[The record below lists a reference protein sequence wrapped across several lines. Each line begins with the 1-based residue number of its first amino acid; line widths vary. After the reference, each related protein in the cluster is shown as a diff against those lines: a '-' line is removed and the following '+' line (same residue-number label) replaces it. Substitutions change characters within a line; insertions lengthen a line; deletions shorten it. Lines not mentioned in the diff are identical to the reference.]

1 MKQILPFS
9 HTLYAK
15 LYSLVLS
22 VLLAYCL
29 FNAIYSVIIGGKS
42 AYLFSGLILIF
53 QTVTVFKASVNKKI
67 YNYMGLLVIYSASAQ
82 DMGMVFRQATS
93 FAVGFIVMIICAQ
106 IPPKVYQA
114 ISPYFFIFAVILM
127 VLVLVVGETRMGA
140 RRWISLP
147 GIGSMQPS
155 EFMKF
160 AMPLM
165 MAWYFAGRA
174 FPPKFMH
181 IVISL
186 GIMMLPF
193 LLAALQPDLNLGLL
207 IPGVCVIFLSGI
219 SWRLIALACGALAV
233 VAPLLWMFF
242 LQEYQKKRVLTLFDP
257 ESDALGAGWN
267 IIQSKIAIGSGGL
280 MGKGF
285 TEGTQSHLG
294 YLPEHH
300 TDFIMSTYA
309 EEFGFIGV
317 FLLFSLF
324 AAIIIRCLIIGMNSF
339 HNFGRLYAGAVGL
352 TFFFFVLLNSG
363 MVSGILPVTGDP
375 LPLMSYGGTA
385 VITMLASMGIV
396 MSIHTHR

>member
-1 MKQILPFS
+1 MIPSQQYRFLRQSLRDGRSIKHDS
-9 HTLYAK
+9 SRWAK
-15 LYSLVLS
+15 LHLDPW
-22 VLLAYCL
+22 LLC
-29 FNAIYSVIIGGKS
+29 F
-42 AYLFSGLILIF
+42 LILNA
-53 QTVTVFKASVNKKI
+53 VL
-67 YNYMGLLVIYSASAQ
+67 GLLVIYSASAQ

-114 ISPYFFIFAVILM
+114 ISPYFFIFAVIMM

-140 RRWISLP
+140 KRWISLP

-233 VAPLLWMFF
+233 VVPLLWMFF

>member
-1 MKQILPFS
+1 MIPSQQYRFLRQSLRDGRSIKHDS
-9 HTLYAK
+9 SRWAK
-15 LYSLVLS
+15 LHLDPW
-22 VLLAYCL
+22 LLC
-29 FNAIYSVIIGGKS
+29 F
-42 AYLFSGLILIF
+42 LILNA
-53 QTVTVFKASVNKKI
+53 VL
-67 YNYMGLLVIYSASAQ
+67 GLLVIYSASAQ

-165 MAWYFAGRA
+165 MAWYYAGRA

>member
-1 MKQILPFS
+1 MIPSQQYRFLRQSLRDGRSIKHDS
-9 HTLYAK
+9 SRWAK
-15 LYSLVLS
+15 LHLDPW
-22 VLLAYCL
+22 LLC
-29 FNAIYSVIIGGKS
+29 F
-42 AYLFSGLILIF
+42 LILNA
-53 QTVTVFKASVNKKI
+53 VL
-67 YNYMGLLVIYSASAQ
+67 GLLVIYSASAQ
-82 DMGMVFRQATS
+82 DMGMVFRPATS

>member
-1 MKQILPFS
+1 MIPSQQYRFLRQSLRDGRSIKHDS
-9 HTLYAK
+9 SRWAK
-15 LYSLVLS
+15 LHLDPWLLCFLVL
-22 VLLAYCL
+22 
-29 FNAIYSVIIGGKS
+29 NAI
-42 AYLFSGLILIF
+42 LGLM
-53 QTVTVFKASVNKKI
+53 VV
-67 YNYMGLLVIYSASAQ
+67 YSATAEDS
-82 DMGMVFRQATS
+82 GMVLRQATS
-93 FAVGFIVMIICAQ
+93 FGVGFIVMLICAQ
-106 IPPKVYQA
+106 IPPKVYQSM
-114 ISPYFFIFAVILM
+114 SPYLYAIGIFLLL
-127 VLVLVVGETRMGA
+127 LVLVIGEKRMGA
-140 RRWISLP
+140 KRWISLP

-165 MAWYFAGRA
+165 MAWYFARKP
-174 FPPKFMH
+174 FPPKFLQ
-181 IVISL
+181 IVGALIL
-186 GIMMLPF
+186 LLIPF
-193 LLAALQPDLNLGLL
+193 ALVALQPDLNIGLI
-207 IPGVCVIFLSGI
+207 IPGIFVLFLSGM
-219 SWRLIALACGALAV
+219 SWRLIAAALTAFAIA
-233 VAPLLWMFF
+233 APVLWMFF
-242 LQEYQKKRVLTLFDP
+242 FQEYQKKRVLTLFDP

-280 MGKGF
+280 MGKGY

-324 AAIIIRCLIIGMNSF
+324 TAIIVRCLIIGLNCF
-339 HNFGRLYAGAVGL
+339 HNFGRLYAGAIGL
-352 TFFFFVLLNSG
+352 TFFFFVFLNSG

-385 VITMLASMGIV
+385 VIAMLAGMGIV

>member
-1 MKQILPFS
+1 MIPSQQYRFLRQSLRDGRSIKHDS
-9 HTLYAK
+9 SRWAK
-15 LYSLVLS
+15 LHLDPW
-22 VLLAYCL
+22 LLC
-29 FNAIYSVIIGGKS
+29 F
-42 AYLFSGLILIF
+42 LILNA
-53 QTVTVFKASVNKKI
+53 VL
-67 YNYMGLLVIYSASAQ
+67 GLLVIYSASAQ

-93 FAVGFIVMIICAQ
+93 FAVGFIVLIICAQ

>member
-1 MKQILPFS
+1 MIPSQQYRFLRQSLRDGRSIKHDS
-9 HTLYAK
+9 SRWAK
-15 LYSLVLS
+15 LHLDPW
-22 VLLAYCL
+22 LLC
-29 FNAIYSVIIGGKS
+29 F
-42 AYLFSGLILIF
+42 LILNA
-53 QTVTVFKASVNKKI
+53 VL
-67 YNYMGLLVIYSASAQ
+67 GLLVIYSASAQ

-207 IPGVCVIFLSGI
+207 IPGVWVIFLSGI

>member
-1 MKQILPFS
+1 MIPSQQYRFLRQSLRDGRSIKHDS
-9 HTLYAK
+9 SRWAK
-15 LYSLVLS
+15 LHLDPW
-22 VLLAYCL
+22 LLC
-29 FNAIYSVIIGGKS
+29 F
-42 AYLFSGLILIF
+42 LILNA
-53 QTVTVFKASVNKKI
+53 VL
-67 YNYMGLLVIYSASAQ
+67 GLLVIYSASAQ
-82 DMGMVFRQATS
+82 DMGMVFRQGTS

-219 SWRLIALACGALAV
+219 SWRLIALACGVLAV

>member
-1 MKQILPFS
+1 MIPSQQYRFLRQSLRDGRSIKHDS
-9 HTLYAK
+9 SRWAK
-15 LYSLVLS
+15 LHLDPWLLCFLVLNA
-22 VLLAYCL
+22 VL
-29 FNAIYSVIIGGKS
+29 
-42 AYLFSGLILIF
+42 GLM
-53 QTVTVFKASVNKKI
+53 VV
-67 YNYMGLLVIYSASAQ
+67 YSATAEDS
-82 DMGMVFRQATS
+82 GMVLRQATS
-93 FAVGFIVMIICAQ
+93 FGVGFIVMLICAQ
-106 IPPKVYQA
+106 IPPKVYQSM
-114 ISPYFFIFAVILM
+114 SPYLYGLGLLLLM
-127 VLVLVVGETRMGA
+127 LVLVIGEKRMGA
-140 RRWISLP
+140 KRWISLP

-165 MAWYFAGRA
+165 MAWYFARKP
-174 FPPKFMH
+174 FPPKFLQ
-181 IVISL
+181 IVGALIL
-186 GIMMLPF
+186 LMIPF
-193 LLAALQPDLNLGLL
+193 VLVALQPDLNIGLI
-207 IPGVCVIFLSGI
+207 IPGIFVLFLSGM
-219 SWRLIALACGALAV
+219 SWRLIMGALAAFAIA
-233 VAPLLWMFF
+233 APVLWMFF

-280 MGKGF
+280 MGKGY

-324 AAIIIRCLIIGMNSF
+324 TAIIVRCLMIGLNSF
-339 HNFGRLYAGAVGL
+339 HNFGRLYAGATGL
-352 TFFFFVLLNSG
+352 TFFFFVFLNSG

-385 VITMLASMGIV
+385 VIAMLAGMGIV

>member
-1 MKQILPFS
+1 MIPSQQYRFLRQSLRDGRSIKHDS
-9 HTLYAK
+9 SRWAK
-15 LYSLVLS
+15 LHLDPW
-22 VLLAYCL
+22 LLC
-29 FNAIYSVIIGGKS
+29 F
-42 AYLFSGLILIF
+42 LILNA
-53 QTVTVFKASVNKKI
+53 VL
-67 YNYMGLLVIYSASAQ
+67 GLLVIYSASAQ

-242 LQEYQKKRVLTLFDP
+242 LQEYQKKRMLTLFNP
-257 ESDALGAGWN
+257 ESDSLGAGWN

>member
-1 MKQILPFS
+1 MIPSQQYRFLRQSLRDGRSIKHDS
-9 HTLYAK
+9 SRWAK
-15 LYSLVLS
+15 LHLDPWLLCFLVL
-22 VLLAYCL
+22 
-29 FNAIYSVIIGGKS
+29 NAI
-42 AYLFSGLILIF
+42 LGLM
-53 QTVTVFKASVNKKI
+53 VV
-67 YNYMGLLVIYSASAQ
+67 YSATAEDS
-82 DMGMVFRQATS
+82 GMVLRQATS
-93 FAVGFIVMIICAQ
+93 FGVGFIVMLICAQ
-106 IPPKVYQA
+106 IPPKVYQSM
-114 ISPYFFIFAVILM
+114 SPYLYAIGTFLLL
-127 VLVLVVGETRMGA
+127 LVLVIGEKRMGA
-140 RRWISLP
+140 KRWISLP

-165 MAWYFAGRA
+165 MAWYFARKP
-174 FPPKFMH
+174 FPPKFLQ
-181 IVISL
+181 IVGALIL
-186 GIMMLPF
+186 LLIPF
-193 LLAALQPDLNLGLL
+193 ALVALQPDLNIGLI
-207 IPGVCVIFLSGI
+207 IPGIFVLFLSGM
-219 SWRLIALACGALAV
+219 SWRLIAGALTAFAIA
-233 VAPLLWMFF
+233 APVLWMFF

-280 MGKGF
+280 MGKGY

-324 AAIIIRCLIIGMNSF
+324 TAIIVRCLIIGLNCF
-339 HNFGRLYAGAVGL
+339 HNFGRLYAGAIGL
-352 TFFFFVLLNSG
+352 TFFFFVFLNSG

-385 VITMLASMGIV
+385 VIAMLAGMGIV

>member
-1 MKQILPFS
+1 MIPSQQYRFLRQSLRDGRSIKHDS
-9 HTLYAK
+9 SRWAK
-15 LYSLVLS
+15 LHLDPW
-22 VLLAYCL
+22 LLC
-29 FNAIYSVIIGGKS
+29 F
-42 AYLFSGLILIF
+42 LILNA
-53 QTVTVFKASVNKKI
+53 VL
-67 YNYMGLLVIYSASAQ
+67 GLLVIYSASAQ

-147 GIGSMQPS
+147 SIGSMQPS

-219 SWRLIALACGALAV
+219 SWRLITLACGALAV

>member
-1 MKQILPFS
+1 MIPSQQYRFLRQSLRDGRSIKHDS
-9 HTLYAK
+9 SRWAK
-15 LYSLVLS
+15 LHLDPWLLCFLVLNA
-22 VLLAYCL
+22 VL
-29 FNAIYSVIIGGKS
+29 
-42 AYLFSGLILIF
+42 GLM
-53 QTVTVFKASVNKKI
+53 VV
-67 YNYMGLLVIYSASAQ
+67 YSATAEDS
-82 DMGMVFRQATS
+82 GMVLRQATS
-93 FAVGFIVMIICAQ
+93 FGVGFIVMLICAQ
-106 IPPKVYQA
+106 IPPKVYQSM
-114 ISPYFFIFAVILM
+114 SPYLYGLGLLLLM
-127 VLVLVVGETRMGA
+127 LVLVIGEKRMGA
-140 RRWISLP
+140 KRWISLP

-165 MAWYFAGRA
+165 MAWYFARKP
-174 FPPKFMH
+174 FPPKFLQ
-181 IVISL
+181 IVGALIL
-186 GIMMLPF
+186 LMIPF
-193 LLAALQPDLNLGLL
+193 VLVALQPDLNIGLI
-207 IPGVCVIFLSGI
+207 IPGIFVLFLSGM
-219 SWRLIALACGALAV
+219 SWRLITGALAAFAIA
-233 VAPLLWMFF
+233 APVLWMFF

-257 ESDALGAGWN
+257 ESDSLGAGWN

-280 MGKGF
+280 TGKGY

-324 AAIIIRCLIIGMNSF
+324 TAIIVRCLMIGLNSF
-339 HNFGRLYAGAVGL
+339 HNFGRLYAGATGL
-352 TFFFFVLLNSG
+352 TFFFFVFLNSG

-385 VITMLASMGIV
+385 VIAMLAGMGIV

>member
-1 MKQILPFS
+1 MIPSQQYRFLRQSLRDGRSIKHDS
-9 HTLYAK
+9 SRWAK
-15 LYSLVLS
+15 LHLDPW
-22 VLLAYCL
+22 LLC
-29 FNAIYSVIIGGKS
+29 F
-42 AYLFSGLILIF
+42 LILNA
-53 QTVTVFKASVNKKI
+53 VL
-67 YNYMGLLVIYSASAQ
+67 GLLVIYSASAQ

-165 MAWYFAGRA
+165 MAWYFADRA

>member
-1 MKQILPFS
+1 MIPSQQYRFLRQSLRDGRSIKHDS
-9 HTLYAK
+9 SRWAK
-15 LYSLVLS
+15 LHLDPW
-22 VLLAYCL
+22 LLC
-29 FNAIYSVIIGGKS
+29 F
-42 AYLFSGLILIF
+42 LILN
-53 QTVTVFKASVNKKI
+53 A
-67 YNYMGLLVIYSASAQ
+67 MLGLLVIYSASAQ

>member
-1 MKQILPFS
+1 MIPSQQYRFLRQSLRDGRSIKHDS
-9 HTLYAK
+9 SRWAK
-15 LYSLVLS
+15 LHLDPW
-22 VLLAYCL
+22 LLC
-29 FNAIYSVIIGGKS
+29 F
-42 AYLFSGLILIF
+42 LILNA
-53 QTVTVFKASVNKKI
+53 VL
-67 YNYMGLLVIYSASAQ
+67 GLLVIYSASAQ

-300 TDFIMSTYA
+300 TDFIMSTCA

>member
-1 MKQILPFS
+1 MIPSQQYRFLRQSLRDGRSIKHDS
-9 HTLYAK
+9 SRWAK
-15 LYSLVLS
+15 LHLDPW
-22 VLLAYCL
+22 LLC
-29 FNAIYSVIIGGKS
+29 F
-42 AYLFSGLILIF
+42 LILNA
-53 QTVTVFKASVNKKI
+53 VL
-67 YNYMGLLVIYSASAQ
+67 GLLVIYSASAQ

-385 VITMLASMGIV
+385 VITMLASMGIG

>member
-1 MKQILPFS
+1 MIPSQQYRFLRQSLRDGRSIKHDS
-9 HTLYAK
+9 SRWAK
-15 LYSLVLS
+15 LHLDPWLLCFLVL
-22 VLLAYCL
+22 
-29 FNAIYSVIIGGKS
+29 NAI
-42 AYLFSGLILIF
+42 LGLM
-53 QTVTVFKASVNKKI
+53 VV
-67 YNYMGLLVIYSASAQ
+67 YSATAEDS
-82 DMGMVFRQATS
+82 GMVLRQATS
-93 FAVGFIVMIICAQ
+93 FGVGFIVMLICAQ
-106 IPPKVYQA
+106 IPPKVYQSM
-114 ISPYFFIFAVILM
+114 SPYLYAIGIFLLL
-127 VLVLVVGETRMGA
+127 LVLVIGEKRMGA
-140 RRWISLP
+140 KRWISLP

-165 MAWYFAGRA
+165 MAWYFARKP
-174 FPPKFMH
+174 FPPKFLQ
-181 IVISL
+181 IVGALIL
-186 GIMMLPF
+186 LLIPF
-193 LLAALQPDLNLGLL
+193 ALVALQPDLNIGLI
-207 IPGVCVIFLSGI
+207 IPGIFVLFLSGM
-219 SWRLIALACGALAV
+219 SWRLIAAALTAFAIA
-233 VAPLLWMFF
+233 APVLWMFF

-280 MGKGF
+280 MGKGY

-324 AAIIIRCLIIGMNSF
+324 TAIIVRCLIIGLNCF
-339 HNFGRLYAGAVGL
+339 HNFGRLYAGAIGL
-352 TFFFFVLLNSG
+352 TFFFFVFLNSG

-385 VITMLASMGIV
+385 VISMLAGMGIV

>member
-1 MKQILPFS
+1 MIPSQQYRFLRQSLRDGRSIKHDS
-9 HTLYAK
+9 SRWAK
-15 LYSLVLS
+15 LHLDPW
-22 VLLAYCL
+22 LLC
-29 FNAIYSVIIGGKS
+29 F
-42 AYLFSGLILIF
+42 LILNA
-53 QTVTVFKASVNKKI
+53 VL
-67 YNYMGLLVIYSASAQ
+67 GLLVIYSASAQ

-267 IIQSKIAIGSGGL
+267 ISQSKIAIGSGGL

>member
-1 MKQILPFS
+1 MNPSQQYRFLRHSLRDGRSIKNDSSRWTKLHLDPWLLCFLIL
-9 HTLYAK
+9 
-15 LYSLVLS
+15 
-22 VLLAYCL
+22 
-29 FNAIYSVIIGGKS
+29 NAI
-42 AYLFSGLILIF
+42 LGLM
-53 QTVTVFKASVNKKI
+53 VV
-67 YNYMGLLVIYSASAQ
+67 YSATAQ
-82 DMGMVFRQATS
+82 DMGMVLRQATS
-93 FAVGFIVMIICAQ
+93 FGLGFIAMIILAQ

-114 ISPYFFIFAVILM
+114 ASPYFYIFAVIMLA
-127 VLVLVVGETRMGA
+127 LVLVIGETRMGA
-140 RRWISLP
+140 KRWISLP

-165 MAWYFAGRA
+165 MAWYFSRRT
-174 FPPKFMH
+174 FPPKFIH
-181 IVISL
+181 IIVAL
-186 GIMMLPF
+186 VIMMIPF
-193 LLAALQPDLNLGLL
+193 VLVALQPDLNIGLI
-207 IPGVCVIFLSGI
+207 IPGVFALFLSGM
-219 SWRLIALACGALAV
+219 SWRLILGAITALAV
-233 VAPLLWMFF
+233 AAPLLWMFF

-267 IIQSKIAIGSGGL
+267 IIQSKIAIGSGGFT
-280 MGKGF
+280 GKGYL
-285 TEGTQSHLG
+285 EGTQSHLG

-324 AAIIIRCLIIGMNSF
+324 AAIILRCLMIGMNSF
-339 HNFGRLYAGAVGL
+339 HNFGRLYAGTVGL
-352 TFFFFVLLNSG
+352 TFFFFVFLNSG

-385 VITMLASMGIV
+385 VISMLASMGIV

>member
-1 MKQILPFS
+1 MIPSQQYRFLRQSLRDGRSIKHDS
-9 HTLYAK
+9 SRWAK
-15 LYSLVLS
+15 LHLDPW
-22 VLLAYCL
+22 LLC
-29 FNAIYSVIIGGKS
+29 F
-42 AYLFSGLILIF
+42 LILNA
-53 QTVTVFKASVNKKI
+53 VL
-67 YNYMGLLVIYSASAQ
+67 GLLVIYSASAQ

-324 AAIIIRCLIIGMNSF
+324 TAIIIRCLIIGMNSF

>member
-1 MKQILPFS
+1 MIPSQQYRFLRQSLRDGRSIKHDS
-9 HTLYAK
+9 SRWAK
-15 LYSLVLS
+15 LHLDPWLLCFLVL
-22 VLLAYCL
+22 
-29 FNAIYSVIIGGKS
+29 NAI
-42 AYLFSGLILIF
+42 LGLM
-53 QTVTVFKASVNKKI
+53 VV
-67 YNYMGLLVIYSASAQ
+67 YSATAEDS
-82 DMGMVFRQATS
+82 GMVLRQATS
-93 FAVGFIVMIICAQ
+93 FGVGFIVMLICAQ
-106 IPPKVYQA
+106 IPPKVYQSM
-114 ISPYFFIFAVILM
+114 SPYLYAIGIFLLL
-127 VLVLVVGETRMGA
+127 LVLVIGEKRMGA
-140 RRWISLP
+140 KRWISLP

-165 MAWYFAGRA
+165 MAWYFARKP
-174 FPPKFMH
+174 FPPKFLQ
-181 IVISL
+181 IVGALIL
-186 GIMMLPF
+186 LLIPF
-193 LLAALQPDLNLGLL
+193 ALVALQPDLNIGLI
-207 IPGVCVIFLSGI
+207 IPGIFVLFLSGM
-219 SWRLIALACGALAV
+219 SWRLIAGALTAFAIA
-233 VAPLLWMFF
+233 APVLWMFF

-280 MGKGF
+280 MGKGY

-324 AAIIIRCLIIGMNSF
+324 TAIIIRCLIIGLNCF
-339 HNFGRLYAGAVGL
+339 HNFGRLYAGAMGL
-352 TFFFFVLLNSG
+352 TFFFFVFLNSG

-385 VITMLASMGIV
+385 VISMLAGMGIV

>member
-1 MKQILPFS
+1 MIPSQQYRFLRQSLRDGRSIKHDS
-9 HTLYAK
+9 SRWAK
-15 LYSLVLS
+15 LHLDPW
-22 VLLAYCL
+22 LLCFL
-29 FNAIYSVIIGGKS
+29 ILNAI
-42 AYLFSGLILIF
+42 L
-53 QTVTVFKASVNKKI
+53 
-67 YNYMGLLVIYSASAQ
+67 GLLVIYSASAQ

-219 SWRLIALACGALAV
+219 SWRLITLACGALAV

-352 TFFFFVLLNSG
+352 TFFFFVLLNYG

>member
-1 MKQILPFS
+1 MIPSQQYRFLRQSARDGLSIKHDS
-9 HTLYAK
+9 SRWTK
-15 LYSLVLS
+15 LHLDPW
-22 VLLAYCL
+22 LLC
-29 FNAIYSVIIGGKS
+29 F
-42 AYLFSGLILIF
+42 LILNA
-53 QTVTVFKASVNKKI
+53 VL
-67 YNYMGLLVIYSASAQ
+67 GLMVVYSATAE
-82 DMGMVFRQATS
+82 DAGMVLRQATS
-93 FAVGFIVMIICAQ
+93 FGVGFIVMFLCAQ
-106 IPPKVYQA
+106 VPPKVYQA
-114 ISPYFFIFAVILM
+114 ISPYLYIFGVLM
-127 VLVLVVGETRMGA
+127 LMLVLAVGETRMGA
-140 RRWISLP
+140 KRWITLP

-155 EFMKF
+155 EVMKF

-174 FPPKFMH
+174 FPPKFVH
-181 IVISL
+181 IVVALI
-186 GIMMLPF
+186 IMMVPF
-193 LLAALQPDLNLGLL
+193 LLVALQPDLNIGLI
-207 IPGVCVIFLSGI
+207 IPGIFVLFLSGM
-219 SWRLIALACGALAV
+219 SWRLIAGAMGALAIA
-233 VAPLLWMFF
+233 APLLWTFF

-280 MGKGF
+280 TGKGF

-324 AAIIIRCLIIGMNSF
+324 AAIIIRCLMIGMNSF
-339 HNFGRLYAGAVGL
+339 HNFGRLYAGATGL
-352 TFFFFVLLNSG
+352 TFFFFVFLNSG

-385 VITMLASMGIV
+385 VIAMLAGMGIV